1 LQGRNKVM
9 TKQET
14 YISFIKDELRK
25 GAVKHKEVSLV
36 FLGKF
41 GCSEPTFDKY
51 WKLANEAYKQE
62 FSEVET
68 AKVNERTQIELN
80 TLRSDILS
88 KEEALKVLSDI
99 VVNDEQKPND
109 RISAVN
115 QMSKMQGWEAPKQ
128 IDNNN
133 THKVEPLTF
142 KIIGKENKTEQYES

>member
-1 LQGRNKVM
+1 MSKN
-9 TKQET
+9 EI

-25 GAVKHKEVSLV
+25 GNASFTSV
-36 FLGKF
+36 FELNLTKF
-41 GCSEPTFDKY
+41 NLSRPTFSKY

-88 KEEALKVLSDI
+88 KDEALKVLSDI

-115 QMSKMQGWEAPKQ
+115 QMAKMQGWEAKKEIEQ
-128 IDNNN
+128 TNIIQN
-133 THKVEPLTF
+133 PLWNVADA
-142 KIIGKENKTEQYES
+142 KRK

>member
-1 LQGRNKVM
+1 MSKE
-9 TKQET
+9 ET

-25 GAVKHKEVSLV
+25 GVIKHKDVSLV

-41 GCSEPTFDKY
+41 RCSEPTFDKY

-68 AKVNERTQIELN
+68 AKVNERTEIELN

-88 KEEALKVLSDI
+88 KDQALTILSII
-99 VVNDEQKPND
+99 VNNEEQKPND

-115 QMSKMQGWEAPKQ
+115 QMSKMQGWESPKQ

-133 THKVEPLTF
+133 THKVEPLLF
-142 KIIGKENKTEQYES
+142 QVIGKDGQPT

>member
-1 LQGRNKVM
+1 MQGRNKGM

-25 GAVKHKEVSLV
+25 GNVSFTSV
-36 FLGKF
+36 FELNLTKF
-41 GCSEPTFDKY
+41 NLSRPTFSKY

-68 AKVNERTQIELN
+68 AKVNERTEIELN

-88 KEEALKVLSDI
+88 KDQALTILSII
-99 VVNDEQKPND
+99 VNNEEQKPND

-128 IDNNN
+128 TDNND
-133 THKVEPLTF
+133 THKVEPLLF
-142 KIIGKENKTEQYES
+142 QVIGKDGQPT